1 MTVEDWL
8 KWPTKSTDPFV
19 NLFVLVAIVAVAG
32 LALTAGLIVAAPLAI
47 GFCIF
52 RGLRWY
58 AARPVPLTKLQ
69 AAAQL
74 QLIAANF
81 PPADQFFGTYV
92 KQLYDLWKPVFP
104 SGVIYQAM
112 GEIAEQLYAAEGFE
126 HPLPSTSPISPIEE
140 GRQRDRLLVH
150 MRRSENAPTTLAL
163 FSDTLTRAFAGL
175 REALPA
181 MACVTPDE
189 LLAGSER
196 PSLASVPLID
206 ILPDIGSVV
215 HRMVLAFATEPVRQ
229 LDLFSEL
236 RAQLDRNLT
245 EASGGAPAGK
255 TVWPD
260 QHKGAP
266 REIVHAYLHDTGF
279 EALFD
284 IELPFAIPEET
295 RFEHTHI
302 VAGTGHGKT
311 QTLQHLI
318 VGDLLQPP
326 EIAPSLVVID
336 SQGDMLAKIE
346 RLDLF
351 NLEHGQLADRLV
363 IVDPTDIEH
372 PPALGLFDLNLARLR
387 GYDARYREQIMNGVI
402 ELYDYIFGGLL
413 GAEMTQKQN
422 VIFRYLARLMLA
434 IPDATILTL
443 KDVMQ
448 DSAPFVPYFDAI
460 EGSARDFFRHDFND
474 RQFAETKKQIL
485 RRLWGVLE
493 NPTFERL
500 FSHPRNKLDMFDA
513 LNTGKIVLVNTAKD
527 FLKAERSSILGR
539 FFIALTFQAA
549 LERAALPD
557 HLRRPAFLYIDE
569 AADYFD
575 DTIDSLLNQARKF
588 RLGVV
593 FAHQYLDQL
602 PRALRASIM
611 TNASIKFAGGVSS
624 ADAHALA
631 PNMGTTHEFVAGVRK
646 RGHETDFAS
655 YVRNLTPAAITLTVP
670 FGTLEAAPCMTD
682 AALARV
688 IARNRER
695 YAASLGAP
703 RQTSTSPDP
712 PRPVAAVNTDTA
724 DLDAADDWRS

>member
-1 MTVEDWL
+1 LSSDPKRPSVFTPFLRRFTDEKARDLSETAALYNEVRAAHSASVWSHPHAIDGVCSVIDEVLADHVAL
-8 KWPTKSTDPFV
+8 PTFAPLTNALDRCRRD
-19 NLFVLVAIVAVAG
+19 I
-32 LALTAGLIVAAPLAI
+32 LALETT
-47 GFCIF
+47 IF
-52 RGLRWY
+52 
-58 AARPVPLTKLQ
+58 A
-69 AAAQL
+69 
-74 QLIAANF
+74 
-81 PPADQFFGTYV
+81 PADI
-92 KQLYDLWKPVFP
+92 DWR
-104 SGVIYQAM
+104 SGVVSIKEEVDLRRFLRARQHFLAHDDRI
-112 GEIAEQLYAAEGFE
+112 GESL
-126 HPLPSTSPISPIEE
+126 
-140 GRQRDRLLVH
+140 
-150 MRRSENAPTTLAL
+150 
-163 FSDTLTRAFAGL
+163 SDTLCELFGAL
-175 REALPA
+175 IEALPEMPGDGGGPSFTVPLVA
-181 MACVTPDE
+181 LVSEPGKLIGELTSIIATGGRPETGLFTTLWHHLYVNQCTASGVTPDADRRKPLVDADQSDLPPIE
-189 LLAGSER
+189 LAETYLAGT
-196 PSLASVPLID
+196 PL
-206 ILPDIGSVV
+206 
-215 HRMVLAFATEPVRQ
+215 
-229 LDLFSEL
+229 LDLFLCPIPFSI
-236 RAQLDRNLT
+236 
-245 EASGGAPAGK
+245 
-255 TVWPD
+255 PD
-260 QHKGAP
+260 
-266 REIVHAYLHDTGF
+266 
-279 EALFD
+279 D
-284 IELPFAIPEET
+284 I

-318 VGDLLQPP
+318 VGDLSRPP
-326 EIAPSLVVID
+326 DVTPSLVIID
-336 SQGDMLAKIE
+336 SQGDMLEKIM
-346 RLDLF
+346 RLDMF
-351 NLEHGQLADRLV
+351 DPEHGALADRLV
-363 IVDPTDIEH
+363 IIDPTDIDH
-372 PPALGLFDLNLARLR
+372 PPALGLFDINLARVR

-448 DSAPFVPYFDAI
+448 DSTPFIPYFDNI

-557 HLRRPAFLYIDE
+557 HQRRPAFLYIDE

-575 DTIDSLLNQARKF
+575 DTVDSLLSQARKF

-611 TNASIKFAGGVSS
+611 TNASIKLAGGVSS

-631 PNMGTTHEFVAGVRK
+631 PNMGTSHEFIAGVRK
-646 RGHETDFAS
+646 RRHATDFAA
-655 YVRNLTPAAITLTVP
+655 YVRNLTPSAITLSVP
-670 FGTLEAAPCMTD
+670 FGTLEAAPRMNGAT
-682 AALARV
+682 LARV
-688 IARNRER
+688 IARNRAR
-695 YAASLGAP
+695 YAASPGAP
-703 RQTSTSPDP
+703 RAAATTGDP
-712 PRPVAAVNTDTA
+712 PRPAAGAGTDEVE
-724 DLDAADDWRS
+724 AADDWRS